1 MKCLLLAA
9 TILFSFM
16 SGRSQYAFP
25 ELSKGDF
32 SSTDNRIVV
41 SSMDGKTYF
50 PTEYAKLASGTP
62 FFQDQWMKADLID
75 GGNKVYASNAV
86 RMDLLGNQVIFRDP
100 ASGQEM
106 TVSNSIKWV
115 RLTDTVKNISYM
127 FVLGDQFPLAKK
139 TQAGVW
145 LQVLVNGKTSL
156 MHQARKSVHETVVYG
171 EGPET
176 MIATDDFYFL
186 SSEKILFPITGWKDL
201 QEHLADKKDAIDQ
214 YIHAHH
220 LKGKAPDDYID
231 LLQYYN
237 SINPG
242 K

>member
-9 TILFSFM
+9 TVLFSCM

-25 ELSKGDF
+25 ELSKGDY

-62 FFQDQWMKADLID
+62 YFRDQWMKADLID

-139 TQAGVW
+139 TQAGIW
-145 LQVLVNGKTSL
+145 LQVLVNGKISL

-176 MIATDDFYFL
+176 TIATDDFYFL

-237 SINPG
+237 SINPA

>member
-1 MKCLLLAA
+1 MKGLLLAA
-9 TILFSFM
+9 TILFSCL
-16 SGRSQYAFP
+16 SGSSQYAFP
-25 ELSKGDF
+25 ELSKGDY

-62 FFQDQWMKADLID
+62 FFRDQWMKADLID
-75 GGNKVYASNAV
+75 DGGKVYTSNAV
-86 RMDLLGNQVIFRDP
+86 RLDLLGNNLNFLDP
-100 ASGQEM
+100 TSGQEM
-106 TVSNSIKWV
+106 TVSTPVKWV
-115 RLTDTVKNISYM
+115 RLTDTVKNINYM

-139 TQAGVW
+139 SEAGVW
-145 LQVLVNGKTSL
+145 LQVLVNGKISL
-156 MHQARKSVHETVVYG
+156 LHQARKSVHETVVFG

-176 MIATDDFYFL
+176 NISTDDIYFL
-186 SSEKILFPITGWKDL
+186 SSEKILFPLTGWKDL
-201 QEHLADKKDAIDQ
+201 QEHLNDKKDMIDQ
-214 YIHAHH
+214 YIHSHH
-220 LKGKAPDDYID
+220 LKGKAPEDYTD